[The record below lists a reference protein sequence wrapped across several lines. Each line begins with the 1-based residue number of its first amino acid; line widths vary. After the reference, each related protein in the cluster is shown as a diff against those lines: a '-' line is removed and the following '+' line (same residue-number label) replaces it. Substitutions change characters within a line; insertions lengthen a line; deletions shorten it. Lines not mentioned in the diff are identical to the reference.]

1 MLFGLCLSCHDV
13 LEYLNA
19 PYYHD
24 VLYELH
30 ELTSIGLEVSSF
42 LLAVGIELI
51 TSCLVMRL
59 LPSSLVRA
67 VRGEIEYVCIARMNI
82 YVDHRPRG
90 GKHLPRERSRRV
102 EDQQDGSPVR
112 GRDACM

>member
-1 MLFGLCLSCHDV
+1 MTFLCILML
-13 LEYLNA
+13 
-19 PYYHD
+19 
-24 VLYELH
+24 
-30 ELTSIGLEVSSF
+30 LTITMYCTNCTNMSIGLEVSSF

-59 LPSSLVRA
+59 LPSSSVRA
-67 VRGEIEYVCIARMNI
+67 VSGEIEYVCIARMNI

-90 GKHLPRERSRRV
+90 GERLPRERSRRV
-102 EDQQDGSPVR
+102 EDQQDRSPVR